1 VKSRDFPGPPNLIS
15 SKLALLRLPWKKKD
29 EIGHAG
35 DVAVGS
41 AKTGHQSNCD
51 RVFADDEDDR
61 NRACR
66 RFSGQG
72 AGQSLCYDDFR
83 FTADQIGMDAAAL
96 ALLDGRPVT
105 LAGTRALPRRR
116 ELGSQTGIFI
126 ERRRRAAIQGQEV
139 LDGPAIVA
147 TR

>member
-1 VKSRDFPGPPNLIS
+1 
-15 SKLALLRLPWKKKD
+15 
-29 EIGHAG
+29 
-35 DVAVGS
+35 
-41 AKTGHQSNCD
+41 
-51 RVFADDEDDR
+51 
-61 NRACR
+61 
-66 RFSGQG
+66 
-72 AGQSLCYDDFR
+72 
-83 FTADQIGMDAAAL
+83 MDAAAL
-96 ALLDGRPVT
+96 ALLDCRPVA